1 MVKYNVKYKN
11 IVEYLLGRTIV
22 VEKLDDATSVAS
34 RFNYRYRIVTL
45 EGDIINTGG
54 SMTGGS
60 MNRSSGNLLNRGYRL
75 GKLKNEINDLTE
87 IQRKLEREKK
97 IFNLSKKKIL
107 NN

>member
-1 MVKYNVKYKN
+1 MPLTTIRGSTININSKDREDLKIIGLGSELVKYNVKYKN

-54 SMTGGS
+54 
-60 MNRSSGNLLNRGYRL
+60 
-75 GKLKNEINDLTE
+75 D
-87 IQRKLEREKK
+87 Q
-97 IFNLSKKKIL
+97 
-107 NN
+107 